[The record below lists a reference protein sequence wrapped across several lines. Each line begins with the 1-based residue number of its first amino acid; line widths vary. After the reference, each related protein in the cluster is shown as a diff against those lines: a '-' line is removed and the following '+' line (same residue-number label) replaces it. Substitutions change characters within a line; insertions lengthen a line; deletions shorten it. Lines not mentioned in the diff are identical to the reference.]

1 MLPAAKTQQPAEPT
15 ANVGFGDLRFRGQ
28 FSGIGVGFKV
38 CFPRNTD
45 EYKNLSGVVSVG
57 RAKKGGIEQVEQTD
71 STKDL
76 KHKFALWIRGS
87 TMDIIGQKYR
97 ADNCSSKSEFIEKAV
112 LFYAGYLDS
121 NSSEEYVSKMLASI
135 LKSIIEES
143 DNRIGRLI
151 FKLAVELAMT
161 MNIIAATHDIDEL
174 SLEKLRGECVKEVKK
189 RNGNFSFDDAVKWQ
203 KG

>member
-1 MLPAAKTQQPAEPT
+1 M
-15 ANVGFGDLRFRGQ
+15 
-28 FSGIGVGFKV
+28 
-38 CFPRNTD
+38 
-45 EYKNLSGVVSVG
+45 
-57 RAKKGGIEQVEQTD
+57 EQAD

-76 KHKFALWIRGS
+76 KHKFALWIRDS
-87 TMDIIGQKYR
+87 SMDIVEQKYK

-121 NSSEEYVSKMLASI
+121 NSSDSNSSKEYISKMLAST

-161 MNIIAATHDIDEL
+161 MNIIAATHDIDDL

>member
-1 MLPAAKTQQPAEPT
+1 MEQADNKKYT
-15 ANVGFGDLRFRGQ
+15 
-28 FSGIGVGFKV
+28 
-38 CFPRNTD
+38 
-45 EYKNLSGVVSVG
+45 KN
-57 RAKKGGIEQVEQTD
+57 
-71 STKDL
+71 
-76 KHKFALWIRGS
+76 KFALYIRDS
-87 TMDIIGQKYR
+87 TMEIIEQKYR
-97 ADNCSSKSEFIEKAV
+97 ADNCSSRSEFIEKAV

-121 NSSEEYVSKMLASI
+121 NSSEEYVSKMLTST

-161 MNIIAATHDIDEL
+161 MNIIAATHDIDDL

>member
-1 MLPAAKTQQPAEPT
+1 M
-15 ANVGFGDLRFRGQ
+15 
-28 FSGIGVGFKV
+28 
-38 CFPRNTD
+38 
-45 EYKNLSGVVSVG
+45 
-57 RAKKGGIEQVEQTD
+57 EQTD

-76 KHKFALWIRGS
+76 KHKFALYIRDS
-87 TMDIIGQKYR
+87 TMDIIGQKYK
-97 ADNCSSKSEFIEKAV
+97 ADNCSSKSEFIEKSV

-121 NSSEEYVSKMLASI
+121 NSSEEYVSKMLTST

-174 SLEKLRGECVKEVKK
+174 SLEKLRVECVKEVKK

>member
-1 MLPAAKTQQPAEPT
+1 MEQKD
-15 ANVGFGDLRFRGQ
+15 N
-28 FSGIGVGFKV
+28 
-38 CFPRNTD
+38 
-45 EYKNLSGVVSVG
+45 KN
-57 RAKKGGIEQVEQTD
+57 
-71 STKDL
+71 
-76 KHKFALWIRGS
+76 KFALYIRDS
-87 TMDIIGQKYR
+87 TMKKIEQQYK
-97 ADNCSSKSEFIEKAV
+97 ADNRSSKSEFIEKAI

-121 NSSEEYVSKMLASI
+121 ISSEEYNSKMLAST

-151 FKLAVELAMT
+151 FKMAVELAMT
-161 MNIIAATHDIDEL
+161 MNIIAATHDIDDI